1 MNKPAKSS
9 RHSELLRE
17 LQELENENL
26 KDLEE
31 PTQTHAAVD
40 IPPPTPT
47 DTIDAAVQAPK
58 KPRTAK
64 QLEAFEKAK
73 AIRDANFL
81 KRKQEAER
89 IAAEEK
95 KKIEEKL
102 VKKAIA
108 VKKKQIKQQKILDE
122 IPSDD
127 DTPVQKSR
135 DIQVKPS
142 PVVPPPPRFSFF

>member
-95 KKIEEKL
+95 RKLKKNWL
-102 VKKAIA
+102 KKPL
-108 VKKKQIKQQKILDE
+108 Q
-122 IPSDD
+122 
-127 DTPVQKSR
+127 
-135 DIQVKPS
+135 
-142 PVVPPPPRFSFF
+142 